1 MLTLTIIELVDFDT
15 NLLIVAFNALFGNI
29 IQISKPNSIF
39 KETFFTLDVHWVT
52 GAPRNSIGHNFLSAY
67 D

>member
-1 MLTLTIIELVDFDT
+1 MLTSSIIELVDFNT

-52 GAPRNSIGHNFLSAY
+52 GASRNSIGHNFLSAY

>member
-1 MLTLTIIELVDFDT
+1 MLTLSITELVDFNT
-15 NLLIVAFNALFGNI
+15 NLLIVAFNPLFGNI
-29 IQISKPNSIF
+29 IQISKPKSIF

-52 GAPRNSIGHNFLSAY
+52 GAPRNSICHNFLSAY